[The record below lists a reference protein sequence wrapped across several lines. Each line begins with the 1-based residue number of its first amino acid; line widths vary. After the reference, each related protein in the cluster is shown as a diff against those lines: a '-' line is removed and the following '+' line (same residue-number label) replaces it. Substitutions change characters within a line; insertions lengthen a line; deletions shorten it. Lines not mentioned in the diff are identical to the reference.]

1 MKLHLGC
8 GKRKIHGWINIDIDP
23 NVNPDVVENTG
34 KLESIKYESVDVI
47 YACHVL
53 EHFKRKD
60 TLTALKV
67 WCSKLKSGG
76 ILRVAVPDFESVV
89 IAYNFRRCGN
99 FPLSKLLGFLVGGQR
114 NKYDNHHM
122 IFDFDLLSE
131 YLTNAGFENIKRYDW
146 KNTEHFFVDDYSQAY
161 LPHLDKSSG
170 WLMSLNIECTKP

>member
-8 GKRKIHGWINIDIDP
+8 GKRKIHGWVNIDIDP

-34 KLESIKYESVDVI
+34 KLESIKDGSVDVI

-67 WCSKLKSGG
+67 WNSKLKSGG
-76 ILRVAVPDFESVV
+76 ILRVAVPDFGAVV
-89 IAYNFRRCGN
+89 TAYAFHCGN
-99 FPLSKLLGFLVGGQR
+99 YPLSTLLGFLVGGQR

-122 IFDFDLLSE
+122 VFDYELLSE
-131 YLTNAGFENIKRYDW
+131 YLKKAEFENIKKFDW
-146 KNTEHFFVDDYSQAY
+146 KDTDHFFVDDYSQCY
-161 LPHLDKSSG
+161 LPHLDKGSG
-170 WLMSLNIECTKP
+170 LLMSLNVECTKK